1 MDAIGWLIIC
11 LALVLFEIVTM
22 GLTTIWFAAGALA
35 AFIIALF
42 SLPLWLQILVFV
54 VVSLV
59 TLVVTRPLAQKYIN
73 SKTTRTNVESMTGK
87 VGKVEERIDN
97 IEASGRV
104 MIEGNSWLARS
115 KNDEVIE
122 EGVVVK
128 VISVEGVKVIVERE

>member
-59 TLVVTRPLAQKYIN
+59 TLVVTRQLAQKYIN